1 MKIRIE
7 NLVFNFFYYFLIY
20 FMLVHK
26 FNKLIQFNNFYV
38 STIKEKMK
46 QYRKF
51 NIQLLLRISV
61 ANALIQLNNLFYL
74 IVASTQV

>member
-46 QYRKF
+46 
-51 NIQLLLRISV
+51 
-61 ANALIQLNNLFYL
+61 
-74 IVASTQV
+74 